1 MIYLEGE
8 DLIMKETAFRLLLA
22 AAALMLLAAVLF
34 AIVRM
39 WLYTG
44 LLCAGAL
51 GCAAAALNFKH
62 QKDT

>member
-8 DLIMKETAFRLLLA
+8 DLIMKETAFCLLSA
-22 AAALMLLAAVLF
+22 AAALMLLAGVLF

-39 WLYTG
+39 WLYAG

-51 GCAAAALNFKH
+51 GCAAAALNFKN
-62 QKDT
+62 QNET